1 MWCRNVCGFY
11 GVVKSGEDDLCVVME
26 KCFGSVKEQMEGN
39 GGRLSLDQIL
49 RSCSLIFFFKVKS
62 NVFLV

>member
-1 MWCRNVCGFY
+1 
-11 GVVKSGEDDLCVVME
+11 VME